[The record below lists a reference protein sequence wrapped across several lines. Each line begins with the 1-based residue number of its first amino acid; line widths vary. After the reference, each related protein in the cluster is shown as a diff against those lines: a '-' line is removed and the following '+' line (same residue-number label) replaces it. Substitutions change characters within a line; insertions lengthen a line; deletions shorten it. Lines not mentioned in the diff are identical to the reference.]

1 MSKLS
6 LKKNT
11 KPKEIL
17 VDKIIRSSS
26 FISLHTYNILKTIT
40 HIIMDI

>member
-1 MSKLS
+1 MRQLS

-17 VDKIIRSSS
+17 IDKIMRSLS
-26 FISLHTYNILKTIT
+26 FTSFHVYNKF
-40 HIIMDI
+40 

>member
-17 VDKIIRSSS
+17 VDKIMRSSS
-26 FISLHTYNILKTIT
+26 FTSLHTYNILKTI
-40 HIIMDI
+40 IYIVMDI

>member
-17 VDKIIRSSS
+17 VDKIMRSLSLTS
-26 FISLHTYNILKTIT
+26 FHVYNKF
-40 HIIMDI
+40 